1 MASITERQR
10 TIINAIQKE
19 HTATREYLLMRE
31 KPLTAYQH
39 YIKHM
44 RARWNTL
51 SEEERDTFML
61 EAKRDRERYEN
72 EKVEIEKKSG
82 EEIKKLKIYLRY
94 SGDRVPCVGLDNGFT
109 RYTTVGPV
117 DEIELFTT
125 RVEKKKLIDRGVPEE
140 KIGIYKSV
148 GGRKFNWR
156 AAKKWGVTV
165 MVVHKITVPRGVG
178 SLKTTMGEAGRFTT
192 YTNYKGESWTE
203 NY

>member
-10 TIINAIQKE
+10 TIIDTIEKE
-19 HTATREYLLMRE
+19 STATRAYLRTCV

-61 EAKRDRERYEN
+61 RAKLDRERYEN
-72 EKVEIEKKSG
+72 EKAEIDKKSK
-82 EEIKKLKIYLRY
+82 EEIKKLNIYLCY
-94 SGDRVPCVGLDNGFT
+94 SDDRVPCVGLDNGFVS
-109 RYTTVGPV
+109 YTIEGPV
-117 DEIELFTT
+117 DTIELFNEAEKQKL
-125 RVEKKKLIDRGVPEE
+125 VEKGVPEE
-140 KIGIYKSV
+140 SIGIYKSV
-148 GGRKFNWR
+148 GGNKFNWL

-165 MVVHKITVPRGVG
+165 YGGSQNYRPSWG
-178 SLKTTMGEAGRFTT
+178 SLRENYDGKAGRFTT

-203 NY
+203 NH